1 MTRCDAGYDA
11 RDGACD
17 DAYVSHRRVTP
28 TVAATVQWFHQLSAK
43 SIELKD
49 LRPSGPAPPH
59 TPQAQSLLTFCSSHV
74 VAYLGYD
81 KDTLI
86 SFWYFGCC
94 SGGLRSVVWS
104 RPDIVLAPR
113 IMQVRAPTDI
123 AQRLTVTTL
132 VPGTARDPVHHLK
145 PF

>member
-1 MTRCDAGYDA
+1 MTRCDADYDA

-59 TPQAQSLLTFCSSHV
+59 TPQAQSLLTFC
-74 VAYLGYD
+74 YD
-81 KDTLI
+81 RML
-86 SFWYFGCC
+86 
-94 SGGLRSVVWS
+94 
-104 RPDIVLAPR
+104 
-113 IMQVRAPTDI
+113 
-123 AQRLTVTTL
+123 
-132 VPGTARDPVHHLK
+132 
-145 PF
+145 

>member
-86 SFWYFGCC
+86 SRFGIFDAAAVDCALSC
-94 SGGLRSVVWS
+94 VVPT
-104 RPDIVLAPR
+104 RYR
-113 IMQVRAPTDI
+113 IRTAYNAGAEI
-123 AQRLTVTTL
+123 SHKRQRLTEPLLSPAPRATLYTT
-132 VPGTARDPVHHLK
+132 
-145 PF
+145 